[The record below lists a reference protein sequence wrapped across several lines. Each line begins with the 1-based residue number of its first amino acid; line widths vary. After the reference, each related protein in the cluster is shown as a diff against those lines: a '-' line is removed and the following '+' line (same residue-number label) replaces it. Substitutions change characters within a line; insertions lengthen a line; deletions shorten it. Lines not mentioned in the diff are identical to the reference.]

1 MAIRDRS
8 DHGFRPKGTVIMAIS
23 FFAPPAAPTYALRNV
38 RAPACLLAGSRVSSR
53 SDGLV
58 DLDLIIGGER
68 IAQIAPA
75 GSAPAELGPDLGRAI
90 VWPGFADIHTHL
102 DKGHIWP
109 RASNPD
115 GAHSGAR
122 PTVEADRR
130 ANWSDEDVRRR
141 MEFALA
147 CAYAHGVAAIR
158 THLDTWDGRAPAV
171 FAVFDQVRRAWAG
184 RIELQAVN
192 LQGAEVFLGEEGVAM
207 ADLVAEYGLVLG
219 CVTRFS
225 SQTDAEI
232 PERFDEA
239 MDRMFAL
246 AMERGLDIDLH
257 VDETDQLA
265 SRTLLRVARAA
276 QRSGFQGGLLCGHCC
291 SISLQPPEVVEETLT
306 ACAEAGVDI
315 VSLPLCNMYLQGRQ
329 PGGTPRWRGVTLLH
343 EMKAQGLRVAVAGDN
358 VRDPYYAYGD
368 HDMLEV
374 FTHAVRI
381 AHLDH
386 PFDDWARAATQT
398 PAAIMKLPTV
408 GVIREGGPADLVVL
422 RARSFSEML
431 ARRQSDRAVIR
442 RGVAID
448 TTLPDYS
455 LLDDLVGGP

>member
-1 MAIRDRS
+1 MA
-8 DHGFRPKGTVIMAIS
+8 TS
-23 FFAPPAAPTYALRNV
+23 FFAPPSAPTYALRKV
-38 RAPACLLAGSRVSSR
+38 RAPACLLAESRVSSR

-58 DLDLIIGGER
+58 DLDLIIDHGR

-75 GSAPAELGPDLGRAI
+75 GSAPAELGPDLGWAV

-122 PTVEADRR
+122 PSVEADRR
-130 ANWSDEDVRRR
+130 AHWSAEDVRRR

-147 CAYAHGVAAIR
+147 CAYAHGVVAIR
-158 THLDTWDGRAPAV
+158 THLDVWDGRAAGV
-171 FAVFDQVRRAWAG
+171 FAVFDQLRRAWAG
-184 RIELQAVN
+184 RIELQAVS

-207 ADLVAEYGLVLG
+207 ADVVAQYGAVLG

-225 SQTDAEI
+225 AQSGAEI

-246 AMERGLDIDLH
+246 AMERDLDIDLH
-257 VDETDQLA
+257 VDETHELA
-265 SRTLLRVARAA
+265 SRTLLQVARAA
-276 QRSGFQGGLLCGHCC
+276 RRNGFKGGLLCGHCC
-291 SISLQPPEVVEETLT
+291 SLAQQPFEVVEETLT

-315 VSLPLCNMYLQGRQ
+315 VSLPQCNMYLQGRQ
-329 PGGTPRWRGVTLLH
+329 PGATPRWRGVTLLH
-343 EMKAQGLRVAVAGDN
+343 EAKAHGLRVAVGGDN
-358 VRDPYYAYGD
+358 VRDPFYAYGD

-374 FTHAVRI
+374 FTQAVRI

-386 PFDDWARAATQT
+386 PFDDWAQAATRT
-398 PAAIMKLPTV
+398 PAAIMKLPEL
-408 GVIREGGPADLVVL
+408 GIIRQGGPADLVVL

-431 ARRQSDRAVIR
+431 ARPQADRAVIR